1 MAGLVLVNPS
11 SGPDDTSLDDLRAAF
26 PEADVRACG
35 PDALTDEVRTA
46 VAAGVDFVGIAGGDG
61 TIRCAAAVLA
71 GTDVPLLPVPEGTR
85 NHFAHDVGVH
95 DLDLAVAAAASGR
108 TIRVDT
114 GLVNGELFINNSSIG
129 LYPRMVRVREAHEHR
144 LPKRIA
150 QLVAAWHQIRR
161 GVPLVAEIDGQR
173 VRAWVVFVGNGSY
186 GEGVFDLTTRESLD
200 GGELD
205 LCIVRADRP
214 LARLR
219 TVAAALTG
227 RLSRSPL
234 IERSRTR
241 ACTVTL
247 DRPAADVAL
256 DGEIEC
262 LDAPLRYE
270 SSPAS
275 LVVLAPPTS
284 SA

>member
-11 SGPDDTSLDDLRAAF
+11 SGPDDASLDDLRAAF
-26 PEADVRACG
+26 SGAEVRACEPADLAG
-35 PDALTDEVRTA
+35 EVQAA
-46 VAAGVDFVGIAGGDG
+46 VDAGVDFVGIAGGDG
-61 TIRCAAAVLA
+61 TIRGAAAVLA

-85 NHFAHDVGVH
+85 NHFAHDVGIH
-95 DLDLAVAAAASGR
+95 DLDLAAAAASSGR
-108 TIRVDT
+108 KTRVDT

-129 LYPRMVRVREAHEHR
+129 LYPSMVRVREAHEHR
-144 LPKRIA
+144 FPKRVA
-150 QLVAAWHQIRR
+150 QLVAAWHQVRSGI
-161 GVPLVAEIDGQR
+161 PLVADVDGTR
-173 VRAWVVFVGNGSY
+173 VRAWVVFVGNGTY

-219 TVAAALTG
+219 TVGAALTG

-234 IERSRTR
+234 IERSRIT

-275 LVVLAPPTS
+275 LVVLVP
-284 SA
+284 

>member
-11 SGPDDTSLDDLRAAF
+11 SGPDDASLDDLRAAF
-26 PEADVRACG
+26 PGAEVRACDPADLAG
-35 PDALTDEVRTA
+35 EVQAA
-46 VAAGVDFVGIAGGDG
+46 VDTNVAFVGIAGGDG

-71 GTDVPLLPVPEGTR
+71 GTGVPLLPVPEGTR
-85 NHFAHDVGVH
+85 NHFAHDVGIH
-95 DLDLAVAAAASGR
+95 DLDDAAAAASGGR
-108 TIRVDT
+108 TTRVDT

-150 QLVAAWHQIRR
+150 QLVAAWHQIRN
-161 GVPLVAEIDGQR
+161 GVPLVADVDGQR
-173 VRAWVVFVGNGSY
+173 VRAWVVFVGNGTY

-214 LARLR
+214 FARLR

-227 RLSRSPL
+227 RMSRSPL
-234 IERSRTR
+234 VERSRIR

-256 DGEIEC
+256 DGEIER

-275 LVVLAPPTS
+275 LVVLVP
-284 SA
+284 

>member
-1 MAGLVLVNPS
+1 
-11 SGPDDTSLDDLRAAF
+11 
-26 PEADVRACG
+26 
-35 PDALTDEVRTA
+35 
-46 VAAGVDFVGIAGGDG
+46 
-61 TIRCAAAVLA
+61 
-71 GTDVPLLPVPEGTR
+71 VPLLPVPEGTR
-85 NHFAHDVGVH
+85 NHFAHDVGIH
-95 DLDLAVAAAASGR
+95 GLEDAAAAAAAGN
-108 TIRVDT
+108 TKRVDT

-144 LPKRIA
+144 LPKRFA

-161 GVPLVAEIDGQR
+161 GVPLVAEVDGKR
-173 VRAWVVFVGNGSY
+173 VHAWVVFVGNGSY

-227 RLSRSPL
+227 RLTQSPL
-234 IERSRTR
+234 VERSHIR

-247 DRPAADVAL
+247 DRPTADVAL
-256 DGEIEC
+256 DGEIER

-275 LVVLAPPTS
+275 LVVLAPDGATS
-284 SA
+284 AASAP